1 MGFILAL
8 STGEGGGAMILKSL
22 RVQNWGCL
30 VGEVQMADF
39 AAEVNL
45 IYGPNGSGKST
56 LMDALARGLFDRY
69 KMQSA
74 EIQAKQP
81 WDTSLAP
88 EVAIEFQQNG
98 EQYRLEKRFLSGQ
111 RCDLQRQVN
120 GEWEPFADG
129 DKADDRLM
137 EILQIDRPGRGATR
151 PEHWGIAQ
159 LLWLPQGQFWLPED
173 GLNEKSRNQLQQ
185 VLSEVLITPRF
196 HAIESQ
202 VQKRY
207 DLFFTPTR
215 ANLKKDSEPRE
226 LEDQLETA
234 RRELGELQ
242 QRWDEL
248 DELNQAIMRLRSEHA
263 EAEKNLEQKK
273 SEHDRTAT
281 DFKQAQQ
288 RSGDRKAA
296 EAEYQIKES
305 AWKTVND
312 RVRGLQQVREDLSA
326 ARGKKAEHE
335 KAYQECEAE
344 VEKAKEGV
352 SEAKRTL
359 DEAEQE
365 RKRAGGKVKY
375 AQDLVELAQ
384 IRRSKQDITEKLEQL
399 DSLSEQRKSLETQ
412 LQDLNAP
419 SHNELV
425 KLRRL
430 NDAVRDARARLEAS
444 SLLIQFRPQMQI
456 LGTVS
461 KDGEQEPFSFTHEE
475 EVMEW
480 RAVQSFDIEIRGVG
494 HFSVSSGSGEAQDLK
509 SDLDQKEREFHS
521 AIEPFGAEDLE
532 KLSDR
537 NAKANAIES
546 EISQIRSQESV
557 LSRGSGSLNKR
568 LSDLEARQKEILESY
583 MGLEED
589 ETSEEKAAEA
599 RREVERELADA
610 DQKLQD
616 ARRQLTEAQ
625 DDLRDAERN
634 QERING
640 ELTRICTSIEE
651 KESQERKLMDDGL
664 TDSERQERRSKALDE
679 FDQAR
684 QRLERIP
691 PVENL
696 GELETMEKRLAR
708 EVAGLEGQLRS
719 TENSLIGK
727 RGELHRAEGEGLYS
741 RLAKAEEQ
749 VTLLESKYQSALTQ
763 ANSVKL
769 LRDTLDECRQE
780 ALEDLVIPVSER
792 VTQAFQRIAGENYA
806 QIQLSDGFAPE
817 AIAVRDRDAQVNP
830 DFLSYGTREQL
841 NILVRVTLG
850 KILAESQG
858 QRQLVILDDPLAHTD
873 PERHQRMLELLHET
887 AEQLQLII
895 LTCRPGEYVGLGA
908 KGYDLEELKSSR
920 T

>member
-1 MGFILAL
+1 
-8 STGEGGGAMILKSL
+8 MILISL
-22 RVQNWGCL
+22 KVQNWGCL

-39 AAEVNL
+39 AAEASL

-69 KMQSA
+69 KVQSA

-81 WDTSLAP
+81 WGTSSAP
-88 EVAIEFQQNG
+88 EVAIEFQQDG

-111 RCDLQRQVN
+111 RCDLQHQVN

-159 LLWLPQGQFWLPED
+159 LLWLRQGQFWLPED

-226 LEDQLETA
+226 LEEQLEEA
-234 RRELGELQ
+234 REELGELQ

-273 SEHDRTAT
+273 AEYDKTAT

-288 RSGDRKAA
+288 RSSDRKAA
-296 EAEYQIKES
+296 EAESQIKES
-305 AWKTVND
+305 AWKTIND

-326 ARGKKAEHE
+326 ARGKKAESE
-335 KAYQECEAE
+335 KAYQDCEAE
-344 VEKAKEGV
+344 VEKAKESV

-359 DEAEQE
+359 DEADEE
-365 RKRAGGKVKY
+365 RKKAGDKVRY

-384 IRRSKQDITEKLEQL
+384 IRRSKREITEKLEQL
-399 DSLSEQRKSLETQ
+399 ESLSEQRKSLETQ

-419 SHNELV
+419 SRNELT

-430 NDAVRDARARLEAS
+430 NDAVRDARARLEVS

-461 KDGEQEPFSFTHEE
+461 KDGEQEPFDFTHEE

-494 HFSVSSGSGEAQDLK
+494 YFSVSSGSGEAQDLK
-509 SDLDQKEREFHS
+509 SDLDQKEREFLS
-521 AIEPFGAEDLE
+521 AIEPFEAEDLE
-532 KLSDR
+532 ELVER
-537 NAKANAIES
+537 NASANAIES
-546 EISQIRSQESV
+546 EINQIRSQESV
-557 LSRGSGSLNKR
+557 LSSGSGSLNKR
-568 LSDLEARQKEILESY
+568 LNDLETRRKEILESY
-583 MGLEED
+583 MGLEDD
-589 ETSEEKAAEA
+589 ETSEEQAAEA
-599 RREVERELADA
+599 KKGA
-610 DQKLQD
+610 DQDLANAKQEFEN
-616 ARRQLTEAQ
+616 AQSRLTEAK
-625 DDLRDAERN
+625 DALTDVEKK
-634 QERING
+634 QQRING
-640 ELTRICTSIEE
+640 KLTGIRASIEE
-651 KESQERKLMDDGL
+651 KESQELKLIDDGL
-664 TDSERQERRSKALDE
+664 TDSERQEKLGKALDE
-679 FDQAR
+679 FDQTR

-696 GELETMEKRLAR
+696 RELEAMEKRLAR
-708 EVAGLEGQLRS
+708 DVAGLEAQLRS
-719 TENSLIGK
+719 TENSLNEK
-727 RGELHRAEGEGLYS
+727 RGELRRAEGEGLYS

-769 LRDTLDECRQE
+769 LRDTLEGCRQE
-780 ALEDLVIPVSER
+780 ALENLVIPVSQR
-792 VTQAFQRIAGENYA
+792 VTEAFQRIAGENYA

-817 AIAVRDRDAQVNP
+817 AIAVRDRNAQVNP

-850 KILAESQG
+850 KILAESEG

-895 LTCRPGEYVGLGA
+895 LTCRPDNYAELAA
-908 KGYDLEELKSSR
+908 KGYNLEELKAS
-920 T
+920 TT

>member
-1 MGFILAL
+1 
-8 STGEGGGAMILKSL
+8 MILISL
-22 RVQNWGCL
+22 KVQNWGCL

-39 AAEVNL
+39 AAEASL

-69 KMQSA
+69 KVQSA

-81 WDTSLAP
+81 WGTSSAP

-111 RCDLQRQVN
+111 RCDLQHQVN

-159 LLWLPQGQFWLPED
+159 LLWLRQGQFWLPED

-226 LEDQLETA
+226 LEEQLEEA
-234 RRELGELQ
+234 REELGELQ

-273 SEHDRTAT
+273 AEYDKTAT

-288 RSGDRKAA
+288 RSSDRKAA
-296 EAEYQIKES
+296 EAESQIKES
-305 AWKTVND
+305 AWKTIND

-326 ARGKKAEHE
+326 ARGKKAKSE
-335 KAYQECEAE
+335 KAYQDCEAE

-359 DEAEQE
+359 DEADEE
-365 RKRAGGKVKY
+365 RKKAGDKVRY

-384 IRRSKQDITEKLEQL
+384 IRRSKREITEKLEQL
-399 DSLSEQRKSLETQ
+399 ESLSEQRKSLETQ

-419 SHNELV
+419 SRNELT

-430 NDAVRDARARLEAS
+430 NDAVRDARARLEVS

-461 KDGEQEPFSFTHEE
+461 KDGEQEPFDFTHEE

-494 HFSVSSGSGEAQDLK
+494 YFSVSSGSGEAQDLK
-509 SDLDQKEREFHS
+509 SDLDQKEREFLS
-521 AIEPFGAEDLE
+521 AIEPFEAEDLE
-532 KLSDR
+532 ELVER
-537 NAKANAIES
+537 NASANAIES
-546 EISQIRSQESV
+546 EINQIRSQESV
-557 LSRGSGSLNKR
+557 LSSGSGSLNKR
-568 LSDLEARQKEILESY
+568 LNDLETRRKEILESY
-583 MGLEED
+583 MGLEDD
-589 ETSEEKAAEA
+589 ETSEEQAAEA
-599 RREVERELADA
+599 KKGA
-610 DQKLQD
+610 DQDLANAKQEFEN
-616 ARRQLTEAQ
+616 AQSRLTEAK
-625 DDLRDAERN
+625 DALTDVEKK
-634 QERING
+634 QQRING
-640 ELTRICTSIEE
+640 KLTGIRASIEE
-651 KESQERKLMDDGL
+651 KESQELKLMDDGL
-664 TDSERQERRSKALDE
+664 TDSERQEKLGKALDE
-679 FDQAR
+679 FDQTR

-696 GELETMEKRLAR
+696 RELEAMEKRLAR
-708 EVAGLEGQLRS
+708 DVAGLEAQLRS
-719 TENSLIGK
+719 TENSLNEK
-727 RGELHRAEGEGLYS
+727 RGELRRAEGEGLYS

-769 LRDTLDECRQE
+769 LRDTLEGCRQE
-780 ALEDLVIPVSER
+780 ALENLVIPVSQR
-792 VTQAFQRIAGENYA
+792 VTEAFQRIAGENYA

-817 AIAVRDRDAQVNP
+817 AIAVRDRNAQVNP

-850 KILAESQG
+850 KILAESEG

-895 LTCRPGEYVGLGA
+895 LTCRPDNYAELAA
-908 KGYDLEELKSSR
+908 KGYNLEELKAS
-920 T
+920 TT

>member
-1 MGFILAL
+1 
-8 STGEGGGAMILKSL
+8 MILISL
-22 RVQNWGCL
+22 KVQNWGCL

-39 AAEVNL
+39 AAEANL

-69 KMQSA
+69 KVQSA

-81 WDTSLAP
+81 WGTSSAP
-88 EVAIEFQQNG
+88 EVAIEFQQDG

-111 RCDLQRQVN
+111 RCDLQHQVN

-159 LLWLPQGQFWLPED
+159 LLWLRQGQFWLPED

-226 LEDQLETA
+226 LEEQLEEA
-234 RRELGELQ
+234 REELGELQ

-273 SEHDRTAT
+273 AEYDKTAT

-288 RSGDRKAA
+288 RSSDRKAA
-296 EAEYQIKES
+296 EAESQIKES
-305 AWKTVND
+305 AWKTIND

-326 ARGKKAEHE
+326 ARGKKAESE
-335 KAYQECEAE
+335 KAYQDCEAE
-344 VEKAKEGV
+344 VEKAKESV

-359 DEAEQE
+359 DEADEE
-365 RKRAGGKVKY
+365 RKKAGDKVRY

-384 IRRSKQDITEKLEQL
+384 IRRSKREITEKLEQL
-399 DSLSEQRKSLETQ
+399 ESLSEQRKSLETQ

-419 SHNELV
+419 SRNELT

-430 NDAVRDARARLEAS
+430 NDAVRDARARLEVS

-461 KDGEQEPFSFTHEE
+461 KDGEQEPFDFTHEE

-494 HFSVSSGSGEAQDLK
+494 YFSVSSGSGEAQDLK
-509 SDLDQKEREFHS
+509 SDLDQKEREFLS
-521 AIEPFGAEDLE
+521 AIEPFEAEDLE
-532 KLSDR
+532 ELVER
-537 NAKANAIES
+537 NASANAIES
-546 EISQIRSQESV
+546 EINQIRSQESV

-568 LSDLEARQKEILESY
+568 LKDLETRQKEILESY
-583 MGLEED
+583 MGLEDD
-589 ETSEEKAAEA
+589 ETSEEQAAEA
-599 RREVERELADA
+599 KKGA
-610 DQKLQD
+610 DQDLANAKQEFEN
-616 ARRQLTEAQ
+616 AQSRLTEAK
-625 DDLRDAERN
+625 DALTDVEKK
-634 QERING
+634 QQRING
-640 ELTRICTSIEE
+640 KLTGIRASIEE

-664 TDSERQERRSKALDE
+664 TDSERQEKLGKALDE
-679 FDQAR
+679 FDQTR

-696 GELETMEKRLAR
+696 RELEAMEKRLAR
-708 EVAGLEGQLRS
+708 DVAGLEAQLRS
-719 TENSLIGK
+719 TENSLNEK
-727 RGELHRAEGEGLYS
+727 RGELRRAEGEGLYS

-769 LRDTLDECRQE
+769 LRDTLEGCRQE
-780 ALEDLVIPVSER
+780 ALENLVIPVSQR
-792 VTQAFQRIAGENYA
+792 VTEAFQRIAGENYA
-806 QIQLSDGFAPE
+806 QIQLNDGFAPE
-817 AIAVRDRDAQVNP
+817 AIAVRDRNAQVNP

-850 KILAESQG
+850 KILAESEG

-895 LTCRPGEYVGLGA
+895 LTCRPDNYAELGA
-908 KGYDLEELKSSR
+908 KGYNLEELKAS
-920 T
+920 TT

>member
-1 MGFILAL
+1 
-8 STGEGGGAMILKSL
+8 MILISL
-22 RVQNWGCL
+22 KVQNWGCL

-39 AAEVNL
+39 AAEASL

-69 KMQSA
+69 KVQSA

-81 WDTSLAP
+81 WGTSSAP

-111 RCDLQRQVN
+111 RCDLQHQVN

-159 LLWLPQGQFWLPED
+159 LLWLRQGQFWLPED

-226 LEDQLETA
+226 LEEQLEEA
-234 RRELGELQ
+234 REELGELQ

-273 SEHDRTAT
+273 AEYDKTAT

-288 RSGDRKAA
+288 RSSDRKAA
-296 EAEYQIKES
+296 EAESQIKES
-305 AWKTVND
+305 AWKTIND

-326 ARGKKAEHE
+326 ARGKKAESE
-335 KAYQECEAE
+335 KAYQDCEAE
-344 VEKAKEGV
+344 VEKAKESV

-359 DEAEQE
+359 DEADEE
-365 RKRAGGKVKY
+365 RKKAGDKVRY

-384 IRRSKQDITEKLEQL
+384 IRRSKREITEKLEQL
-399 DSLSEQRKSLETQ
+399 ESLSEQRKSLETQ

-419 SHNELV
+419 SRNELT

-430 NDAVRDARARLEAS
+430 NDAVRDARARLEVS

-461 KDGEQEPFSFTHEE
+461 KDGEQEPFDFTHEE

-494 HFSVSSGSGEAQDLK
+494 YFSVSSGSGEAQDLK
-509 SDLDQKEREFHS
+509 SDLDQKEREFLS
-521 AIEPFGAEDLE
+521 AIEPFEAEDLE
-532 KLSDR
+532 ELVER
-537 NAKANAIES
+537 NASANAIES
-546 EISQIRSQESV
+546 EINQIRSQESV
-557 LSRGSGSLNKR
+557 LSSGSGSLNKR
-568 LSDLEARQKEILESY
+568 LNDLETRRKEILESY
-583 MGLEED
+583 MGLEDD
-589 ETSEEKAAEA
+589 ETSEEQAAEA
-599 RREVERELADA
+599 KKGA
-610 DQKLQD
+610 DQDLANAKQEFEN
-616 ARRQLTEAQ
+616 AQSRLTEAK
-625 DDLRDAERN
+625 DALTDVEKK
-634 QERING
+634 QQRING
-640 ELTRICTSIEE
+640 KLTGIRASIEE
-651 KESQERKLMDDGL
+651 KESQELKLMDDGL
-664 TDSERQERRSKALDE
+664 TDSERQEKLGKALDE
-679 FDQAR
+679 FDQTR

-696 GELETMEKRLAR
+696 RELEAMEKRLAR
-708 EVAGLEGQLRS
+708 DVAGLEAQLRS
-719 TENSLIGK
+719 TENSLNEK
-727 RGELHRAEGEGLYS
+727 RGELRRAEGEGLYS

-769 LRDTLDECRQE
+769 LRDTLEGCRQE
-780 ALEDLVIPVSER
+780 ALENLVIPVSQR
-792 VTQAFQRIAGENYA
+792 VTEAFQRIAGENYA

-817 AIAVRDRDAQVNP
+817 AIAVRDRNAQVNP

-850 KILAESQG
+850 KILAESEG

-895 LTCRPGEYVGLGA
+895 LTCRPDNYAELAA
-908 KGYDLEELKSSR
+908 KGYNLEELKAS
-920 T
+920 TT